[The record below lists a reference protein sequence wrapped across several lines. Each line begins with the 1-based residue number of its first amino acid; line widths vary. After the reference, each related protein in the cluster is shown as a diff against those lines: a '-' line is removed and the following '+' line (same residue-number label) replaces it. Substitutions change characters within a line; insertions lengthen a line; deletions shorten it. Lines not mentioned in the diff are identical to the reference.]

1 VILLTG
7 ATGFIG
13 PKIAHALR
21 SRDLPVRTL
30 VRDRDPAKSAQLT
43 AWGCEV
49 VRGDMT
55 RADSLRAAVEGC
67 DTVVHLVSI
76 RTGKPRQFEAIMAQG
91 TRDLVAA
98 AQGAGVGR
106 WIQMSASGV
115 GEETKDLT
123 PYYGAKY
130 AMEQAVEG
138 AGIPYV
144 IFRPTFVFGRD
155 GGVLPTFIRQVRWLP
170 ATPVV
175 GRGEGRVQP
184 IWIDDTAAFFAEA
197 VQRTDVSGRVFELGG
212 PDAVSW
218 NELYDRIRRALGARR
233 PTLHVPVAVVRTQA
247 RLFEL
252 MPNPLITRDDLKML
266 TALDHVADVR
276 PAVETFKL
284 PLMPLDEQLRRAAAK

>member
-21 SRDLPVRTL
+21 SRDLPVRAL
-30 VRDRDPAKSAQLT
+30 VRDPAKSANLT
-43 AWGCEV
+43 TLGCELA
-49 VRGDMT
+49 RGDMT
-55 RADSLRAAVEGC
+55 RPDSLRAAVEGC

-76 RTGKPRQFEAIMAQG
+76 RTGKPQQFEAIMAQG
-91 TRDLVAA
+91 TRDLVDA
-98 AQGAGVGR
+98 AQGAGIGR

-115 GEETKDLT
+115 GEATKDLT

-130 AMEQAVEG
+130 AMEQAVRG
-138 AGIPYV
+138 SGIPYV
-144 IFRPTFVFGRD
+144 IFRPTFVFARD
-155 GGVLPTFIRQVRWLP
+155 GGVLPTFMRQVRWLP
-170 ATPVV
+170 ATPVI

-197 VQRTDVSGRVFELGG
+197 VQRTDVSGRAFELGG
-212 PDAVSW
+212 PDDVTW
-218 NELYDRIRRALGARR
+218 NELYDRIRRAMGVRR
-233 PTLHVPVAVVRTQA
+233 PTVHVPVAVVRTQA
-247 RLFEL
+247 RLLER

-266 TALDHVADVR
+266 TALDHVADMR

-284 PLMPLDEQLRRAAAK
+284 PLMPLDEQLRRAAQR